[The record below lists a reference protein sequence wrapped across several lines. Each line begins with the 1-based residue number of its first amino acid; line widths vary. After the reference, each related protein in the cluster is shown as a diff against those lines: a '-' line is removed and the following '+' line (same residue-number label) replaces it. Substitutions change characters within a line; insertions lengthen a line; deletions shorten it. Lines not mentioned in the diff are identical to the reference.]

1 MPRSMGSPSRRAIAW
16 VILRRTSQ
24 AVLTVTPSWRA
35 SSAAEGAFFV
45 EASSQMAMNH
55 LRRSVR
61 VQERTV
67 PAVRELWKWQL
78 AHS

>member
-1 MPRSMGSPSRRAIAW
+1 MTCW
-16 VILRRTSQ
+16 ILRRSSQ

-45 EASSQMAMNH
+45 DARSQIARNH

-61 VQERTV
+61 LLWKIV
-67 PAVRELWKWQL
+67 PAVTEAW
-78 AHS
+78 